1 MLVTDNAE
9 LAQQARF
16 LATQARDP
24 AAHYQHSTIGY
35 NYRLSNICAAI
46 GRGQLL
52 RLAGKVTRRRDHYRA
67 YQKAFAPCLGIV
79 MQPEASWGESTHWL
93 SCLTIDP
100 TKAGATTDDV
110 RLALEKLDIEARPI
124 WKPLHLQP
132 VFAGA
137 ERHGGEVSER
147 LFDQGLCLPSGAAL
161 ADEDRARVIA
171 TVLRSFGR

>member
-1 MLVTDNAE
+1 
-9 LAQQARF
+9 
-16 LATQARDP
+16 
-24 AAHYQHSTIGY
+24 
-35 NYRLSNICAAI
+35 
-46 GRGQLL
+46 
-52 RLAGKVTRRRDHYRA
+52 LAGKVTRRRDHYRA
-67 YQKAFAPCLGIV
+67 YQKAFAPCPGIV

-137 ERHGGEVSER
+137 EYFGGQVAEG
-147 LFDQGLCLPSGAAL
+147 LFAQGLCLPSGSGMSV
-161 ADEDRARVIA
+161 EDRDRVIA
-171 TVLRSFGR
+171 GVKSVLK

>member
-1 MLVTDNAE
+1 M
-9 LAQQARF
+9 
-16 LATQARDP
+16 
-24 AAHYQHSTIGY
+24 
-35 NYRLSNICAAI
+35 
-46 GRGQLL
+46 L

-79 MQPEASWGESTHWL
+79 MQPVASWGESTHWL

-132 VFAGA
+132 IFAGA
-137 ERHGGEVSER
+137 EYFGGQVAEG
-147 LFDQGLCLPSGAAL
+147 LFAQGLCLPSGSGMSV
-161 ADEDRARVIA
+161 EDRDRVIA
-171 TVLRSFGR
+171 GVKSVLK